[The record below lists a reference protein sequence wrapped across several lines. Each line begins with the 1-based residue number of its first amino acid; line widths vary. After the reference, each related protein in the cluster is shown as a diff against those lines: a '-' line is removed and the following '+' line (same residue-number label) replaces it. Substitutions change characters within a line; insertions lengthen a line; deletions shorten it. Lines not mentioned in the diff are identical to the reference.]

1 LDCNF
6 YQIDK
11 STGQIYLK
19 YKLNSIKNRNCPEGN
34 AMQTGYTREAYG
46 EEIVKLGGEDS
57 NIVVLEADI
66 STSTKTCYF
75 AKKFPG
81 RFFNIGVAEQNEAL
95 VAAGLASTGLIPF
108 LSTYAVFATMRAC
121 EQVRTFICYP
131 NLNVKIVVSHGGM
144 TPCTDGV
151 THQAT
156 EDLAIMR
163 VMPNMTVIA
172 PTDYYMSKAAVRA
185 AAKHYGPVYIRLTR
199 DPLPIIYNENINF
212 AIGKSI
218 RLCDGRD
225 VTIIS
230 VGDMAYTA
238 LKAVD
243 LLKKE
248 GISARLLDMPT
259 IKPIDIEAIIDAA
272 RSTGAIVT
280 VEDHQII
287 GGLGSAV
294 AEVLGENCPVP
305 LKRIGLK
312 DTFAESGE
320 FELLLDKY
328 GLSSIH
334 IAKAAKK
341 VIDAK
346 KQV

>member
-1 LDCNF
+1 
-6 YQIDK
+6 
-11 STGQIYLK
+11 
-19 YKLNSIKNRNCPEGN
+19 
-34 AMQTGYTREAYG
+34 MQTGYTREAYG
-46 EEIVKLGGEDS
+46 EEIVRFGEENP

-75 AKKFPG
+75 AKKFPD
-81 RFFNIGVAEQNEAL
+81 RFFNIGVAEQNEA
-95 VAAGLASTGLIPF
+95 VIAAGLASTGLIPF

-131 NLNVKIVVSHGGM
+131 NLNVKIAVSHGGI

-172 PTDYYMSKAAVRA
+172 PTDYNMTKAVVRA
-185 AAKHYGPVYIRLTR
+185 AVEHYGPVYIRLTR
-199 DPLPIIYNENINF
+199 DPLPVIYDENIDF
-212 AIGKSI
+212 KIGKAI
-218 RLCDGRD
+218 KLCEGPD

-230 VGDMAYTA
+230 IGDMAYTA

-248 GISARLLDMPT
+248 GVSACLLDMPT
-259 IKPIDIEAIIDAA
+259 LKPIDAAVIIKAA
-272 RSTGAIVT
+272 KYTGAIVT

-294 AEVLGENCPVP
+294 AEVLGENFPVP

-320 FELLLDKY
+320 YELLLDKY
-328 GLSSIH
+328 GLSSMH
-334 IAKAAKK
+334 IVEAAKH
-341 VIDAK
+341 VIK
-346 KQV
+346 MKG